1 MIYLF
6 QIHQLEIKIN
16 FFFGNQNIILIH
28 IYQVRTID
36 QKESKSM
43 KREKKREEKK
53 KEKWKEMPDFDFDE
67 IWFDAIN

>member
-1 MIYLF
+1 M
-6 QIHQLEIKIN
+6 
-16 FFFGNQNIILIH
+16 
-28 IYQVRTID
+28 ID

>member
-1 MIYLF
+1 MIYFF

-43 KREKKREEKK
+43 KREKK

>member
-1 MIYLF
+1 MIYFF
-6 QIHQLEIKIN
+6 QIYQLQIKIN

-28 IYQVRTID
+28 IYHVRTID

-53 KEKWKEMPDFDFDE
+53 KEK
-67 IWFDAIN
+67 